1 MEIYL
6 LLLVALL
13 VSIVVLGLV
22 FLNKYRK
29 FRHHAD
35 RLAAIDNKKLESIQ
49 QDLSALCAG
58 GLGVD
63 ERIGKMERRIRE
75 LVERVEEL
83 ETNDAFENLQ
93 EFQQAIELA
102 KKGANVAEIVEKC
115 HLTSDEAELLIRL
128 HKP

>member
-1 MEIYL
+1 MDIYL
-6 LLLVALL
+6 SLSTAFLVLTL
-13 VSIVVLGLV
+13 TLWLIFFIKDRNFKRHLD
-22 FLNKYRK
+22 K
-29 FRHHAD
+29 F
-35 RLAAIDNKKLESIQ
+35 AAIDSKKLESIQ

-63 ERIGKMERRIRE
+63 ERIGKIERRIRE

-102 KKGANVAEIVEKC
+102 KKGADVAEIVEKC
-115 HLTSDEAELLIRL
+115 HLTTDEAALLIRL

>member
-1 MEIYL
+1 MDTYL
-6 LLLVALL
+6 LL
-13 VSIVVLGLV
+13 SSTFLV
-22 FLNKYRK
+22 FLLILGLFFYIKDRNFK
-29 FRHHAD
+29 RHLGK
-35 RLAAIDNKKLESIQ
+35 LATIDNKKLESIQ

-102 KKGANVAEIVEKC
+102 KKGADVAEIVEQC
-115 HLTSDEAELLIRL
+115 HLTSDEAALLIRL